1 MIKAK
6 KARMIKLSL
15 VDIENLIKIANL
27 LDSDGEYRIADKL
40 DDILIKNQDDEETYN
55 ILSEFLDEDQI
66 QAAILLS
73 K

>member
-6 KARMIKLSL
+6 KVRMIKLSL
-15 VDIENLIKIANL
+15 IDIENLIKIANL

>member
-1 MIKAK
+1 
-6 KARMIKLSL
+6 MIKLSL
-15 VDIENLIKIANL
+15 IDIENLIKIANL

>member
-1 MIKAK
+1 
-6 KARMIKLSL
+6 MIKLSL

>member
-1 MIKAK
+1 MSKAK
-6 KARMIKLSL
+6 KAGMIKLSL

-27 LDSDGEYRIADKL
+27 LDSDGEYSVADKL

>member
-6 KARMIKLSL
+6 KTRMIKLSL
-15 VDIENLIKIANL
+15 IDIENLIKIANL
-27 LDSDGEYRIADKL
+27 LDSDGEYNIADRL
-40 DDILIKNQDDEETYN
+40 DDILIEHQDDEETYN